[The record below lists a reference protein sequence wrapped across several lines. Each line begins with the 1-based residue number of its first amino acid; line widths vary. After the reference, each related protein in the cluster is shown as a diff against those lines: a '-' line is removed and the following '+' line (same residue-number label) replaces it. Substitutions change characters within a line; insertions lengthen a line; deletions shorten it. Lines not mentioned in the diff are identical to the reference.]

1 MQNPNGVLSKIVS
14 QYGRASA
21 HSCFEGARRGDKV
34 SQKLMDD
41 YIDYVVCG
49 LINLTQIFHPEMFIL
64 GGGVAKEGL
73 SFVKAVDVRLN
84 DFLKKNN
91 FEPTVIVKRPVL
103 ENNAGIVGAASLAM
117 DV

>member
-73 SFVKAVDVRLN
+73 SFVKAVDVKLN